1 LFFGQQTVQYTHRVV
16 EIRVS
21 SPPHPPKNMPPMYKK
36 SDYVK
41 VLATE
46 FDNEDR
52 DRAGMNFS
60 ERWAADGNGL
70 WCYGTISR
78 VYVKKGRLPQKY
90 SIKYDGGQTMTSV
103 EDTIEPA
110 NEDDED
116 EQPDEGD
123 IDEMNRPLDTDS
135 DTVSCDS
142 EGRSKEQYKDDDDT
156 DEDDGV
162 NEANDDKD
170 MNDGDGVQI
179 GETVVCGDDD
189 DPKRLTWPRI
199 KDIETDQRT
208 ADHQQTF
215 FLNLLMDCE
224 SNVERVC
231 SMGSLVESPLDR

>member
-1 LFFGQQTVQYTHRVV
+1 
-16 EIRVS
+16 
-21 SPPHPPKNMPPMYKK
+21 
-36 SDYVK
+36 VK

-46 FDNEDR
+46 FDNESR

-60 ERWAADGNGL
+60 ERWAAYGNDL

-78 VYVKKGRLPQKY
+78 VYVKKGRLLQKY

-103 EDTIEPA
+103 EETIEPA

-142 EGRSKEQYKDDDDT
+142 EGRSKEQDKDDEDT
-156 DEDDGV
+156 DEDEGV

-189 DPKRLTWPRI
+189 DPKRLTWTRI

-208 ADHQQTF
+208 AAHRQTF
-215 FLNLLMDCE
+215 F
-224 SNVERVC
+224 
-231 SMGSLVESPLDR
+231 